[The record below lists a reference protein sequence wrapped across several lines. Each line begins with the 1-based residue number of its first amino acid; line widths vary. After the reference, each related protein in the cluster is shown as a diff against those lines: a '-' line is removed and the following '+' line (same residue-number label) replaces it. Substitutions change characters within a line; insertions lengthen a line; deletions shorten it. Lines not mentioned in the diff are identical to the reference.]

1 MAFVATAG
9 SIEQLSQHR
18 VVRPSRIQLSTT
30 YSADY
35 AEIWRTQESVRTVIS
50 FLARNI
56 AQLGLPLYERVG
68 DADRQRLQD
77 HPLAKMLRQPNP
89 WTSRYRFISALV
101 HDFSIYNNAY
111 WLKTK
116 FPNGQGGLVRIPP
129 PIIKTSGTDWL
140 TPGAFEVRGN
150 RGVQIYPRD
159 QIVYFRGFGVDAD
172 EGISP
177 LEALRRTLREE
188 FTAGEMREQ
197 TMRNGARMS
206 GYLVRPKDAP
216 EWSDTARDRFKRSWQ
231 AQYSGSGPGAGGT
244 PILEDGMQ
252 FTPVSQ
258 TARDLQYVESRK
270 LTREEV
276 AAAYHIPPPMIG
288 ILDSA
293 TFSNITEQHKMLYQL
308 TLAPLLVMIEE
319 EIELQLMPDFE
330 PEPGKFYVE
339 FNLRD
344 KLTGSFEE
352 RADSIMKAVG
362 GPTMTINEA
371 RALDNRPPIDGG
383 DELIRPLNVTQAGSQ
398 DPIPAAPAASDV
410 TNVVKAFFD
419 VLTKFNPNHDERG
432 RFAETDGGASA
443 ATAALHTAATNAL
456 DDLGKKFPDTKV
468 SLPGIP
474 DQGVVQICGTLDEMF
489 TKYPALKGSLTEVS
503 VGDVDGLMALAET
516 ESDTDTLKSKITLD
530 KEWMGDWKPGVV
542 ATELTPLAAVYQ
554 DAVDRGHFNPSGP
567 NHYSAVLM
575 HELGHVMDHMT
586 ESSTTQAIEDVYEAA
601 WRKEGKEGGKG
612 SFSDWVKSNTSGYS
626 HRTSKLTGADGNPMD
641 YTVLNP
647 GEAVAE
653 AFADVEMNGDK
664 ARPAS
669 KLAHDYL
676 TRGFGAQS

>member
-9 SIEQLSQHR
+9 SVEQLSQHR

-50 FLARNI
+50 FLARNV

-116 FPNGQGGLVRIPP
+116 FPNGEGGLVRIPP

-244 PILEDGMQ
+244 PILEDGMS

-258 TARDLQYVESRK
+258 TAKDLQYIEGRK

-288 ILDSA
+288 ILDNASFA
-293 TFSNITEQHKMLYQL
+293 NITEQHKMLYQDC
-308 TLAPLLVMIEE
+308 LAPLLVMIEE

-330 PEPGKFYVE
+330 PQPDRFYVE
-339 FNLRD
+339 FNLRE

-352 RADSIMKAVG
+352 RADAIQKAVG

-371 RALDNRPPIDGG
+371 RSLDNRPPIDGG
-383 DELIRPLNVTQAGSQ
+383 DVLIRPLNVTQNGNP
-398 DPIPAAPAASDV
+398 DPIPAAPADQ
-410 TNVVKAFFD
+410 
-419 VLTKFNPNHDERG
+419 P
-432 RFAETDGGASA
+432 
-443 ATAALHTAATNAL
+443 
-456 DDLGKKFPDTKV
+456 
-468 SLPGIP
+468 PGI
-474 DQGVVQICGTLDEMF
+474 
-489 TKYPALKGSLTEVS
+489 
-503 VGDVDGLMALAET
+503 
-516 ESDTDTLKSKITLD
+516 
-530 KEWMGDWKPGVV
+530 
-542 ATELTPLAAVYQ
+542 
-554 DAVDRGHFNPSGP
+554 
-567 NHYSAVLM
+567 
-575 HELGHVMDHMT
+575 
-586 ESSTTQAIEDVYEAA
+586 
-601 WRKEGKEGGKG
+601 
-612 SFSDWVKSNTSGYS
+612 
-626 HRTSKLTGADGNPMD
+626 
-641 YTVLNP
+641 
-647 GEAVAE
+647 GE
-653 AFADVEMNGDK
+653 
-664 ARPAS
+664 
-669 KLAHDYL
+669 
-676 TRGFGAQS
+676 